1 MDLLIVSGDLEGAVG
16 ISKEIPEFDSPYNV
30 DEYENR
36 LDESAS
42 ILTAELNDQPIG
54 FKVGYDRFKDGS
66 FYSWMGGILP
76 NYRQNGVASALADY
90 QESWAIKNGYKSIK
104 LKTRNKYEA
113 MISFAIDRGFDI
125 IDSETNEDIP
135 EMRIWMEKI
144 LFLRRT
150 RIDAKNK

>member
-16 ISKEIPEFDSPYNV
+16 VSKEIPEFDSPYNI

-42 ILTAELNDQPIG
+42 ILTAEFNDQPIG

-76 NYRQNGVASALADY
+76 NNRQNGVASALADY
-90 QESWAIKNGYKSIK
+90 QESWAIKNRYKSIK

-113 MISFAIDRGFDI
+113 MISFAIGRGFDI

-150 RIDAKNK
+150 RIDAKN

>member
-1 MDLLIVSGDLEGAVG
+1 MDLLIISGDLEGAVG
-16 ISKEIPEFDSPYNV
+16 VSKEIAEFDSPYNI

-42 ILTAELNDQPIG
+42 ILTAEFNDQPIG

-76 NYRQNGVASALADY
+76 NNRQNGVASALADY

-150 RIDAKNK
+150 RIDAKN

>member
-1 MDLLIVSGDLEGAVG
+1 MDLLIISGDLEGAVG
-16 ISKEIPEFDSPYNV
+16 VSKEIPEFDSPYNI

-42 ILTAELNDQPIG
+42 ILTAELNDQLIG

-76 NYRQNGVASALADY
+76 NNRQNGVASALADY
-90 QESWAIKNGYKSIK
+90 QESWAIKNRYKSIK

-150 RIDAKNK
+150 RIDAKN

>member
-1 MDLLIVSGDLEGAVG
+1 MDLLIISGDLEGAVG
-16 ISKEIPEFDSPYNV
+16 VSKEIPEFDSPYNI

-42 ILTAELNDQPIG
+42 ILTAEFNDQPIG

-76 NYRQNGVASALADY
+76 NNRQNGVASALADY
-90 QESWAIKNGYKSIK
+90 QESWAIKNRYKSIK

-150 RIDAKNK
+150 RIDAKN

>member
-16 ISKEIPEFDSPYNV
+16 VSKEIPEFDSPYNI

-42 ILTAELNDQPIG
+42 ILTAELNDQLIG
-54 FKVGYDRFKDGS
+54 FKVGYDQFKDGS

-76 NYRQNGVASALADY
+76 NHRQNGVASALADY

-150 RIDAKNK
+150 RIDAKN

>member
-76 NYRQNGVASALADY
+76 NHRQNGVASALADY

-150 RIDAKNK
+150 RIDTKNK

>member
-16 ISKEIPEFDSPYNV
+16 VLKQIPEFDLPYNI

-36 LDESAS
+36 LDKSAS
-42 ILTAELNDQPIG
+42 ILTAEFNDQPIG
-54 FKVGYDRFKDGS
+54 LKMGYDRFKDGS

-76 NYRQNGVASALADY
+76 DHRQNGVASALADY
-90 QESWAIKNGYKSIK
+90 QESWALNNGYESIK
-104 LKTRNKYEA
+104 LKTRNKHEA

-125 IDSETNEDIP
+125 IDSEANEDIP

-150 RIDAKNK
+150 RIDAKN

>member
-1 MDLLIVSGDLEGAVG
+1 MDLLIVSDDLEGAVG
-16 ISKEIPEFDSPYNV
+16 VSKKIPEFNSPYNI

-36 LDESAS
+36 LDESVS
-42 ILTAELNDQPIG
+42 ILTAKFNDQPIG

-76 NYRQNGVASALADY
+76 DYRKNGVASALADY
-90 QESWAIKNGYKSIK
+90 QENWAIKNGYKSIK

-113 MISFAIDRGFDI
+113 MIFFAFDRGFDI
-125 IDSETNEDIP
+125 IDSEANEDIP

-144 LFLRRT
+144 LFLRRM
-150 RIDAKNK
+150 RIDTKN

>member
-1 MDLLIVSGDLEGAVG
+1 LDLLIISGDLEGAVG
-16 ISKEIPEFDSPYNV
+16 VSKEIPEFDSPYNI

-42 ILTAELNDQPIG
+42 ILTAELNDQLIG

-76 NYRQNGVASALADY
+76 NNRQNGVASALADY

-150 RIDAKNK
+150 RIDAKN

>member
-16 ISKEIPEFDSPYNV
+16 VSKEIPEFDSPYNI

-76 NYRQNGVASALADY
+76 NHRQNGVASALADY
-90 QESWAIKNGYKSIK
+90 QES
-104 LKTRNKYEA
+104 
-113 MISFAIDRGFDI
+113 
-125 IDSETNEDIP
+125 
-135 EMRIWMEKI
+135 
-144 LFLRRT
+144 
-150 RIDAKNK
+150 